1 MGLWA
6 ILAGCAAKEHVVR
19 SVELERGASAAD
31 IAAQLKLWMSPE
43 EAKRIVEK
51 MHPRRLPRDSGD
63 RYETG
68 PDEFLVLRFSML
80 RDPGE
85 EPRMQLAEIAIRR
98 FDDLQSRIPPELFP
112 ALRLIQRSPSPQGA
126 DFDPLPLIKA
136 VNGLLPLGK
145 EEALRALRTYVSL
158 NPPGDYDLDPKRTFL
173 IARLLFVRN
182 DGDPRMPVMGI
193 GGTDLPDTHDSPDW
207 PLFPLALAKD
217 VPFFLPWGYSLGGA
231 GQAPTDHLD
240 YCAANCVLRSQ
251 PLTPPVSPLAAA
263 QSLFDSKEWGRLR
276 STGYGLFTEPT
287 TENVRSHTQPRV
299 FSCGMGR
306 ERR

>member
-1 MGLWA
+1 
-6 ILAGCAAKEHVVR
+6 
-19 SVELERGASAAD
+19 
-31 IAAQLKLWMSPE
+31 
-43 EAKRIVEK
+43 
-51 MHPRRLPRDSGD
+51 
-63 RYETG
+63 
-68 PDEFLVLRFSML
+68 
-80 RDPGE
+80 
-85 EPRMQLAEIAIRR
+85 MQLAEIAIRR

-299 FSCGMGR
+299 
-306 ERR
+306 RRQALRMLDNVLPGAANETKGSLSNPDKHWRDYVEELRRFPVAWDANADEFRRVNR